1 MTRNRIVVGIDG
13 SVPAQRALEWAA
25 HEASRRE
32 ATVLVVT
39 AWPVATGRAPEPG
52 PRRELIDGRM
62 RIGRMQQAA
71 ITHALAGMAA
81 PPVIGREIILADP
94 VTALCHAAALAD
106 LVVVG
111 SDEQHGLRHTSV
123 AARVAQRLS
132 ARRRRGLAAPLVV
145 VPTCTAEPIVPTE
158 RTADRTAD
166 EQRVEKELA
175 TTAV

>member
-1 MTRNRIVVGIDG
+1 VTRNRIVVGIDG

-25 HEASRRE
+25 QEAGRRG

-39 AWPVATGRAPEPG
+39 AWPVATGPAPAPG
-52 PRRELIDGRM
+52 RRRELIDGRM
-62 RIGRMQQAA
+62 RIGHLQQAA
-71 ITHALAGMAA
+71 IARALTGMAE
-81 PPVIGREIILADP
+81 PPVVGREIIFADP

-111 SDEQHGLRHTSV
+111 SDEQRGLRRSSV

-145 VPTCTAEPIVPTE
+145 VPTRTAEPAIPAPASHQG
-158 RTADRTAD
+158 TAR
-166 EQRVEKELA
+166 ELA
-175 TTAV
+175 DAAV